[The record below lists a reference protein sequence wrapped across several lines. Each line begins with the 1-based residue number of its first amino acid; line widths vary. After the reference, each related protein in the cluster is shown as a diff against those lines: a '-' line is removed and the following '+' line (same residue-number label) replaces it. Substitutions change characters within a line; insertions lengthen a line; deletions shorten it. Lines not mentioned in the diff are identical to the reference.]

1 MTIELVKILEAA
13 ESYDKEFSQ
22 WMEWER
28 EDKEDGNTA
37 GAALYG
43 DLAREA
49 MAKCDA
55 MLEAY
60 EILTGKHLTAFTYT
74 EELALA

>member
-13 ESYDKEFSQ
+13 KAYDDEFAQ
-22 WMEWER
+22 WCQWER
-28 EDKEDGNTA
+28 EAKEDGNTA

-60 EILTGKHLTAFTYT
+60 EILTGKHLTAFTYQD
-74 EELALA
+74 ELALA

>member
-1 MTIELVKILEAA
+1 MTIELVKILKAA
-13 ESYDKEFSQ
+13 ESYDKDFSQ
-22 WMEWER
+22 WMKWVR
-28 EDKEDGNTA
+28 EAKEDGNTA
-37 GAALYG
+37 AAALYG
-43 DLAREA
+43 DFAREA

-60 EILTGKHLTAFTYT
+60 EILTGKHLTAFTYK